1 MTLLDMLGL
10 LAVAAALGSLI
21 PRGLHPRRW
30 PPLAVAAV
38 ALGLFGHF
46 AAAEWALLA
55 AFACAL
61 GGVVGPA
68 WLTAFARR
76 RAARGDFT
84 AAARLI
90 APLARFN
97 PALADAQRIWQ
108 AAAAWFDG
116 DKAPAHALIT
126 ALAADDSPRAQ
137 QIRESLIG
145 LTRDWPAAR
154 FARSVDL
161 QARAHCELG
170 EVDAG
175 IETAARIWR
184 PRMSLLA
191 IRVARGVMLAPMA
204 FAGEQVAVRR
214 LGRLMRLPA
223 PARVIWNATADAAA
237 GETEAARKKLGDLLT
252 RPLAPALRH
261 AAEAR
266 LEALPAPPAIGPSA
280 QRVIDETRAEIAAG
294 ALLRWR
300 SGWRSPVTVFLLAAI
315 AVGFALQ
322 LVRGDGDA
330 GLVALNLGALMGQP
344 HPFAYPQDLPGLPL
358 GHLPADYWRL
368 LAYGFLHAGFLHLAA
383 NAIAIAALTPIV
395 ARALGGAAALVIFIG
410 GVIIGGIGIS
420 TFGAPGVT
428 VGASAGA
435 MALLAAVLVIAL
447 AHPLARRTRTGRA
460 LLRIGIG
467 LVLVQSIFDA
477 LTPQISSAGHLAGGL
492 AGLALTAAWIGL
504 GLPIRR

>member
-1 MTLLDMLGL
+1 MTLPDMLGL

-46 AAAEWALLA
+46 AAAPWALLA

-76 RAARGDFT
+76 RAARGDFA

-90 APLARFN
+90 APLARLN

-108 AAAAWFDG
+108 AAAAWFAG
-116 DKAPAHALIT
+116 DKAPAHALT
-126 ALAADDSPRAQ
+126 TGLAADDSPRAQ
-137 QIRESLIG
+137 QIRESLMG

-161 QARAHCELG
+161 QARAQCELG

-191 IRVARGVMLAPMA
+191 IRGARGVMLAPMA

-214 LGRLMRLPA
+214 LGRLLRLPA

-237 GETEAARKKLGDLLT
+237 GETEAARAKLGELLT
-252 RPLAPALRH
+252 GRLAPALRH

-280 QRVIDETRAEIAAG
+280 QQIIDQTRAEITAG

-300 SGWRSPVTVFLLAAI
+300 SAWRSPVTVFLLAAI

-322 LVRGDGDA
+322 LVRGDGDPEA
-330 GLVALNLGALMGQP
+330 VALSLGALMGQG
-344 HPFAYPQDLPGLPL
+344 YPL
-358 GHLPADYWRL
+358 GHLPADRWRL

-383 NAIAIAALTPIV
+383 NAIAIAALGPIV
-395 ARALGGAAALVIFIG
+395 ARALGGGATLVIFLG
-410 GVIIGGIGIS
+410 GVIIGGVGIS
-420 TFGAPGVT
+420 TFGGPGTT

-447 AHPLARRTRTGRA
+447 AHPLARGTRTGRA
-460 LLRIGIG
+460 LVRIGIV
-467 LVLVQSIFDA
+467 LLLVQSIFDA
-477 LTPQISSAGHLAGGL
+477 ITPQISSAGHLAGGL
-492 AGLALTAAWIGL
+492 AGLALTAAWIAL
-504 GLPIRR
+504 RLPIRR

>member
-1 MTLLDMLGL
+1 MTLPDMLGL

-30 PPLAVAAV
+30 PPLAVAAIG
-38 ALGLFGHF
+38 LGLYGHF
-46 AAAEWALLA
+46 AAVEWALLA
-55 AFACAL
+55 ALACAL
-61 GGVVGPA
+61 VGVVGPA
-68 WLTAFARR
+68 WLTAIARR
-76 RAARGDFT
+76 RAARGDFA

-90 APLARFN
+90 HPLARVN
-97 PALADAQRIWQ
+97 PALADAQRVWQ
-108 AAAAWFDG
+108 AAAAWFAG
-116 DKAPAHALIT
+116 DQTPAHALRT

-191 IRVARGVMLAPMA
+191 IRAARAVMLAPMA
-204 FAGEQVAVRR
+204 FAGERIAVRR
-214 LGRLMRLPA
+214 LGHLLRLPA

-237 GETEAARKKLGDLLT
+237 GEPEAARTKLGKLLT

-266 LEALPAPPAIGPSA
+266 LEALPAPPAIGSSA
-280 QRVIDETRAEIAAG
+280 QRIVEETRAEIAAG

-315 AVGFALQ
+315 AVGFTLQ
-322 LVRGDGDA
+322 LVRGDGDPEA
-330 GLVALNLGALMGQP
+330 VALSLGALMGQG
-344 HPFAYPQDLPGLPL
+344 YPL
-358 GHLPADYWRL
+358 GHLPADRWRL

-383 NAIAIAALTPIV
+383 NALAIAALGPIV
-395 ARALGGAAALVIFIG
+395 NRALGGAATLIIFLG
-410 GVIIGGIGIS
+410 GVIIGGLGIS
-420 TFGAPGVT
+420 TFGGPGTT

-435 MALLAAVLVIAL
+435 MALLAAVLVIAIT
-447 AHPLARRTRTGRA
+447 HPLTRRTRTGRA
-460 LLRIGIG
+460 LARIGIG
-467 LVLVQSIFDA
+467 LVVMQSIFDA
-477 LTPQISSAGHLAGGL
+477 ITPQISSAGHLAGGL

-504 GLPIRR
+504 GLPMRR